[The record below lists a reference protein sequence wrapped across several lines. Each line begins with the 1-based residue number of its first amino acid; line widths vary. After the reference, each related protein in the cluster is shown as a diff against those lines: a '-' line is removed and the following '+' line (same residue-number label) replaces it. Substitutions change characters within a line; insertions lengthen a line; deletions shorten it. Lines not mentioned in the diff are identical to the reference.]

1 MGTQLRAALLV
12 GPSSGS
18 GRGAEEAAAF
28 LRLLPDTAVLG
39 GTSRDD
45 ALDRARKAV
54 ACGLDVLVAVGGDGT
69 AHLALQAV
77 AGTSTALAIVPTG
90 TGNDLAL
97 SLGVPTSG
105 AAAAA
110 AVLAGDSTHVDAVRV
125 GDRWFGCILGTGFD
139 AAVNE
144 RANRMR
150 WPRGR
155 RRYDLATLLELR
167 TFRPQPV
174 VLTLDGVRLER
185 SVMLVA
191 VGNAR
196 SYGGGM
202 RMCPDASLTDGLLDV
217 VVVNPL
223 ARRRL
228 IALFPRLFKGTHVT
242 DPAVEVHRAREVVLE
257 GAPLAVYADGEA
269 FGRLPLTCVVVP
281 GAVRVIGARPE
292 TPAT

>member
-1 MGTQLRAALLV
+1 MGTSLRAALLV

-18 GRGAEEAAAF
+18 GQGAEEAAAF
-28 LRLLPDTAVLG
+28 RRQVPDAVVLG
-39 GTSRDD
+39 GTTRDE
-45 ALDRARKAV
+45 ALDQARKAV
-54 ACGLDVLVAVGGDGT
+54 AGGLDVLVAVGGDGT

-90 TGNDLAL
+90 TGNDLATC
-97 SLGVPTSG
+97 LGVPTSG

-110 AVLAGDSTHVDAVRV
+110 AVLAGDSTAVDAVRV

-167 TFRPQPV
+167 TFRPQAV
-174 VLTLDGVRLER
+174 VLTLDGRRLER

-191 VGNAR
+191 LGNAR

-228 IALFPRLFKGTHVT
+228 IALFPRLFKGTHVS
-242 DPAVEVHRAREVVLE
+242 DAAVEVHRAREVVLE

-269 FGRLPLTCVVVP
+269 FGRLPLTCTVVP

-292 TPAT
+292 T

>member
-1 MGTQLRAALLV
+1 VRVALLV
-12 GPSSGS
+12 GPSSGK
-18 GRGAEEAAAF
+18 GRGPAEAAA
-28 LRLLPDTAVLG
+28 LQALLPDAVVLG
-39 GTSRDD
+39 GTSRED
-45 ALDRARKAV
+45 ALTRARPAV
-54 ACGLDVLVAVGGDGT
+54 AEGLDVLVAVGGAGT

-77 AGTSTALAIVPTG
+77 AGTSTALAILPTG
-90 TGNDLAL
+90 TGNDLANC
-97 SLGVPTSG
+97 LGVPRTAREL
-105 AAAAA
+105 AAA
-110 AVLAGDSTHVDAVRV
+110 LGDTTAVDAVRV
-125 GDRWFGCILGTGFD
+125 GASWFACILGTGFD

-144 RANRMR
+144 RANRMT

-174 VLTLDGVRLER
+174 VLTLDGQRLER

-191 VGNAR
+191 LGNAT

-202 RMCPDASLTDGLLDV
+202 QMCPGAVLNDGLLDV

-242 DPAVEVHRAREVVLE
+242 DPSVEVFRAKEVVLE
-257 GAPLAVYADGEA
+257 GSPLAVYADGEP
-269 FGRLPLTCVVVP
+269 FGHLPLTCTVVP
-281 GAVRVIGARPE
+281 GAVQVCGALV
-292 TPAT
+292 

>member
-1 MGTQLRAALLV
+1 VRAALLV
-12 GPSSGS
+12 GPTAGK
-18 GRGAEEAAAF
+18 GRGPDEAAAF
-28 LRLLPDTAVLG
+28 AAAMPTAVRLEG
-39 GTSRDD
+39 SSRED
-45 ALDRARKAV
+45 ALARAV
-54 ACGLDVLVAVGGDGT
+54 AAVADGLDVLVAVGGDGT

-90 TGNDLAL
+90 TGNDLATC
-97 SLGVPTSG
+97 LGVPPSG

-110 AVLAGDSTHVDAVRV
+110 AALAGDVTAVDAVRV
-125 GDRWFGCILGTGFD
+125 GEGWFACILGTGFD

-144 RANRMR
+144 RANRMT

-174 VLTLDGVRLER
+174 TLTLDGSSMER

-191 VGNAR
+191 LGNAA

-202 RMCPDASLTDGLLDV
+202 RMCPGARLDDGLLDV

-223 ARRRL
+223 SRRRL
-228 IALFPRLFKGTHVT
+228 VTLFPRLFKGTHV
-242 DPAVEVHRAREVVLE
+242 DDASVEVHRARKVTLD
-257 GAPLAVYADGEA
+257 GPPLAVYADGEP
-269 FGRLPLTCVVVP
+269 FGRLPLTCEVVP
-281 GAVRVIGARPE
+281 GALRVVGARL
-292 TPAT
+292 A

>member
-1 MGTQLRAALLV
+1 MRAALLV
-12 GPSSGS
+12 GPQSGK
-18 GRGAEEAAAF
+18 GLAPAEAEAFRAVV
-28 LRLLPDTAVLG
+28 PDAVVLG
-39 GTSRDD
+39 GESRDQ
-45 ALDRARKAV
+45 ALARARAAV
-54 ACGLDVLVAVGGDGT
+54 ADGLDVLVAVGGDGT

-77 AGTSTALAIVPTG
+77 AGTQTALAIVPTG
-90 TGNDLAL
+90 TGNDLANC
-97 SLGVPTSG
+97 LGVPTSG
-105 AAAAA
+105 RGAAEAA
-110 AVLAGDSTHVDAVRV
+110 LAGDVTPVDAVRV
-125 GDRWFGCILGTGFD
+125 GEGWFACILGTGFD

-144 RANRMR
+144 RANQMS

-174 VLTLDGVRLER
+174 AITLDGERIER

-191 VGNAR
+191 LGNAR

-202 RMCPDASLTDGLLDV
+202 QMCPGADLTDGLLDV

-242 DPAVEVHRAREVVLE
+242 DRSVEVFRARSVTLE
-257 GAPLAVYADGEA
+257 GSPLAVYADGEA
-269 FGRLPLTCVVVP
+269 FGHLPLTCDTVP
-281 GAVRVIGARPE
+281 GALRVVGARL
-292 TPAT
+292 A

>member
-1 MGTQLRAALLV
+1 MRVALLV
-12 GPSSGS
+12 GPSSGK
-18 GRGAEEAAAF
+18 GRGPAEAAA
-28 LRLLPDTAVLG
+28 LQSLLPDAVVLG
-39 GTSRDD
+39 GTSRED
-45 ALDRARKAV
+45 ALTRARTAV
-54 ACGLDVLVAVGGDGT
+54 ADGLDVLVAVGGDGT

-77 AGTSTALAIVPTG
+77 AGTSTALAILPTG
-90 TGNDLAL
+90 TGNDLANC
-97 SLGVPTSG
+97 LGVPRT
-105 AAAAA
+105 ARELA
-110 AVLAGDSTHVDAVRV
+110 AVLGDTTAVDAVRV
-125 GDRWFGCILGTGFD
+125 GASWFACILGTGFD

-144 RANRMR
+144 RANRMT

-174 VLTLDGVRLER
+174 VLTLDGQRLER

-191 VGNAR
+191 LGNAT

-202 RMCPDASLTDGLLDV
+202 QMCPGAVLNDGLLDV

-242 DPAVEVHRAREVVLE
+242 DPSVEVFRAKEVVLE
-257 GAPLAVYADGEA
+257 GSPLAVYADGEP
-269 FGRLPLTCVVVP
+269 FGHLPLTCTVVP
-281 GAVRVIGARPE
+281 GAVQVCGALV
-292 TPAT
+292 